1 MAAVTVHL
9 VGGFLG
15 SGKTTAI
22 RSACELLR
30 QRGEAASAITN
41 DQGTL
46 LVDTAFLGGSHPTRE
61 VTGGCFCCRYDQ
73 LVELLA
79 EARRDGAQHV
89 FAEAVGSCADLVAT
103 VVRPLL
109 GSTSGPVDRVS
120 FTAMVDARLLVSLHA
135 GKPLPWSGDV
145 RYVFR
150 EQLREAPLLVA
161 SKWDLVAAPPS
172 QSAFGNA
179 SGIPGPGQTLLCQD
193 GRTAAGVAGW
203 VDALCD
209 PDHPATAAAGAC
221 DLGIDYARYGAGEE
235 ALAWLDAEVRVDA
248 AEGGARAAA
257 GRLVHAVAAAVNEEA
272 DAIGHV
278 KFLIRDHLNDVKVSH
293 TAADETPNQALLD
306 ELRQL
311 DRLGDR
317 QLYVVVNA
325 RAEIGARAHCS
336 GSSNKPSR
344 RPSSGATISPSSA
357 LCYIS
362 PSPSATAVNILDE
375 IRAKVSNGQFEF
387 SQHAADQ
394 TKSFVGSDVQ
404 EHSRSQME
412 DGEIIEYWSGWT
424 SMVRVA

>member
-1 MAAVTVHL
+1 MATVNVHL

-30 QRGEAASAITN
+30 QRGEAASVITN

-46 LVDTAFLGGSHPTRE
+46 LVDTAFLRGSHPTRD

-73 LVELLA
+73 LVELLT
-79 EARRDGAQHV
+79 EARREGAQHV

-120 FTAMVDARLLVSLHA
+120 FTAMVDARLLIRLQA
-135 GKPLPWSGDV
+135 GEPLPWSVDV
-145 RYVFR
+145 AYLFL

-161 SKWDLVAAPPS
+161 SKWDLVIDPPS
-172 QSAFGNA
+172 LSA
-179 SGIPGPGQTLLCQD
+179 SGSGSGVAVPGQTVLCQD
-193 GRTAAGVAGW
+193 GRTPAGVAGW

-257 GRLVHAVAAAVNEEA
+257 GRLVRAVVAKVSDEA

-278 KFLIRDHLNDVKVSH
+278 KFLIRDHLYDVKVSH
-293 TAADETPNQALLD
+293 TATDKTPNQALLD
-306 ELRQL
+306 ESRQL
-311 DRLGDR
+311 ERLSDRR
-317 QLYVVVNA
+317 LYVIVNA
-325 RAEIGARAHCS
+325 RAEIGAQPLQRILERAVA
-336 GSSNKPSR
+336 
-344 RPSSGATISPSSA
+344 PSSGGETLTI
-357 LCYIS
+357 IR
-362 PSPSATAVNILDE
+362 SATFHPAPPQPVE
-375 IRAKVSNGQFEF
+375 KTR
-387 SQHAADQ
+387 
-394 TKSFVGSDVQ
+394 
-404 EHSRSQME
+404 
-412 DGEIIEYWSGWT
+412 
-424 SMVRVA
+424 

>member
-1 MAAVTVHL
+1 MIVTIHL

-30 QRGEAASAITN
+30 DRGDAASVITN

-46 LVDTAFLGGSHPTRE
+46 LVDTAFLRRSHPTRE

-73 LVELLA
+73 LVELLS

-109 GSTSGPVDRVS
+109 GSPSGPVDRVS
-120 FTAMVDARLLVSLHA
+120 FTAMVDARLLIRLQA

-145 RYVFR
+145 AYLFL

-161 SKWDLVAAPPS
+161 SKRDLVAHPPS
-172 QSAFGNA
+172 LSASGNG
-179 SGIPGPGQTLLCQD
+179 SGIPVPGQTVLCQD
-193 GRTAAGVAGW
+193 GRTPTGVAGW

-257 GRLVHAVAAAVNEEA
+257 GRLVRAVVAEISDEA

-278 KFLIRDHLNDVKVSH
+278 KFLIRDHMYDVKVSH
-293 TAADETPNQALLD
+293 T
-306 ELRQL
+306 RC
-311 DRLGDR
+311 G
-317 QLYVVVNA
+317 
-325 RAEIGARAHCS
+325 
-336 GSSNKPSR
+336 
-344 RPSSGATISPSSA
+344 
-357 LCYIS
+357 
-362 PSPSATAVNILDE
+362 
-375 IRAKVSNGQFEF
+375 
-387 SQHAADQ
+387 
-394 TKSFVGSDVQ
+394 
-404 EHSRSQME
+404 
-412 DGEIIEYWSGWT
+412 
-424 SMVRVA
+424 